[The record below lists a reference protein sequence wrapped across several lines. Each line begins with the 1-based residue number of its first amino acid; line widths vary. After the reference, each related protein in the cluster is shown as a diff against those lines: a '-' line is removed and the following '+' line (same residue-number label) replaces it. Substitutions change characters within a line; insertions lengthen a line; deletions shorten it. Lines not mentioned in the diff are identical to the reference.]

1 MKTNKRKLGSALLL
15 SSLLLVGAGTGA
27 AIGAD
32 KENVT
37 RIHLTE
43 HNGYFET
50 AETLMNL
57 EPGHYVFEVKNEAGK
72 MVGFLVQ
79 DLGTEEVLAMGAIKP
94 GQEREYEVEISAAG
108 FRFRCPINPTPWYE
122 VNVGT
127 M

>member
-1 MKTNKRKLGSALLL
+1 MKTNKRKLGLILLL
-15 SSLLLVGAGTGA
+15 SSLLLVVAGA
-27 AIGAD
+27 AFGAD
-32 KENVT
+32 KESVT

-50 AETLMNL
+50 TETLMNL

-94 GQEREYEVEISAAG
+94 GQEREYEVEISEAG
-108 FRFRCPINPTPWYE
+108 IRFRCPINPTPWYE

>member
-1 MKTNKRKLGSALLL
+1 MNTSNGKRGFVLLL
-15 SSLLLVGAGTGA
+15 ISLLLVGAGS

-32 KENVT
+32 KANVT

-43 HNGYFET
+43 HNGYVESS
-50 AETLMNL
+50 ETLMNL

-79 DLGTEEVLAMGAIKP
+79 DLATEEVLAMGAIEP
-94 GQEREYEVEISAAG
+94 GQKREYEVEISKAG
-108 FRFRCPINPTPWYE
+108 FRYRCPINPTPWYE
-122 VNVGT
+122 VNVGR

>member
-1 MKTNKRKLGSALLL
+1 MNTSNGKRGFVLLL
-15 SSLLLVGAGTGA
+15 ISLLLVGAGS

-32 KENVT
+32 KANVT

-43 HNGYFET
+43 HNGYFESS
-50 AETLMNL
+50 ETLMNL

-79 DLGTEEVLAMGAIKP
+79 DLATEEVLAMGAIEP
-94 GQEREYEVEISAAG
+94 GQKREYEVEISKAG
-108 FRFRCPINPTPWYE
+108 FRYRCPINPTPWYE
-122 VNVGT
+122 VNVGR